1 MIAQGLL
8 YFIRTAYLYVP
19 SLGSACSSTGLCI
32 KHDATEGDI
41 KIMSV
46 LGRNQF
52 AGPVLVLLHVSETQL
67 PLEKSLND
75 AMRQEQISGHPF
87 NPVNVQV
94 SMSLQL
100 LALLIGNAGICHR
113 KLLTSISY
121 GSP

>member
-19 SLGSACSSTGLCI
+19 SLGTACSSTGLCI

-52 AGPVLVLLHVSETQL
+52 AGRFLFFYTFRKLNYPSK
-67 PLEKSLND
+67 KSLND

-113 KLLTSISY
+113 KLH
-121 GSP
+121 